1 MAISGADIVTIVNVF
16 KKFLFYCVP
25 LKSILKYLFSFEIF
39 FHFFKFYIKLRDIFS
54 PQKRPK
60 AALKGEIYLW
70 MGDLYK
76 DCVAF
81 SVFADSLCLLCF

>member
-1 MAISGADIVTIVNVF
+1 M
-16 KKFLFYCVP
+16 
-25 LKSILKYLFSFEIF
+25 
-39 FHFFKFYIKLRDIFS
+39 RDIFS

-60 AALKGEIYLW
+60 AALKSEIYLW